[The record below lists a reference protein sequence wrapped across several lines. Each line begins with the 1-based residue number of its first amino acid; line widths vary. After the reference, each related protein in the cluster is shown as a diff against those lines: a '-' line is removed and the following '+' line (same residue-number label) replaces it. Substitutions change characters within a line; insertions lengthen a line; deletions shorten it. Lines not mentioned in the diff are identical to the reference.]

1 MATTIRLDETVEIPG
16 DIRSLAD
23 FRRWALSDR
32 FPETGRI
39 DYLGGLMEIDMSP
52 EDVFTHG
59 TVKVEI
65 VRVLAGRVASA
76 RLGILLADSSRISSP
91 TAELSV
97 EPDVVFISEDSLEH
111 GRVRLV
117 PRSAG
122 QPDRYVEIEGPPD
135 LVVEVVSNRSV
146 TKDTRDLFSRYFAAG
161 VDEYWLVD
169 ARREELFFRIH
180 RRGNEGFEPTDAD
193 ADSYQRSEVLS
204 RWYRLDRSRNAKGR
218 ITFHL
223 LEREEG

>member
-1 MATTIRLDETVEIPG
+1 MATTIRLDDTVEIPG

-39 DYLGGLMEIDMSP
+39 DYLGGLMEVDMSP
-52 EDVFTHG
+52 EDLHTHA
-59 TVKVEI
+59 KVRLRI
-65 VRVLAGRVASA
+65 AASLLQTA
-76 RLGILLADSSRISSP
+76 EQEGLGEVYSDGALVTCPA
-91 TAELSV
+91 AELST
-97 EPDVVFISEDSLEH
+97 EPDVVFISEQSLDS

-117 PRSAG
+117 PHSAG

-161 VDEYWLVD
+161 VGEYWLVD

-180 RRGNEGFEPTDAD
+180 HRGNEGFEPADAD
-193 ADSYQRSEVLS
+193 ADGYQPSEVLS

-223 LEREEG
+223 LER

>member
-1 MATTIRLDETVEIPG
+1 MATTIRLDDTVEIPG

-76 RLGILLADSSRISSP
+76 RLGILLSDSSRVFSP

-97 EPDVVFISEDSLEH
+97 EPDVVFISEQSLDS

-117 PRSAG
+117 PHSAG
-122 QPDRYVEIEGPPD
+122 QPDRCAEIEGPPD
-135 LVVEVVSNRSV
+135 LVVEVVSNRSL

-161 VDEYWLVD
+161 VGEYWLVD

-180 RRGNEGFEPTDAD
+180 RRGNEGFEPADAD
-193 ADSYQRSEVLS
+193 ADGYQRSEVLS

-218 ITFHL
+218 IAFHL
-223 LEREEG
+223 LER